1 MSTYQ
6 DILNKINDLR
16 KRIATF
22 HKVVI
27 HAHSPGGSGWKSG
40 NIDSFSETA
49 KWKKEEVAFIEGLK
63 KGDIDLLALTDH
75 MKCSFACE
83 LSGAD
88 EFSGKITILPGMEV
102 NFRPAPPF
110 NHFRLHLLVIY
121 PEKYPLEKV
130 RKIVPNDVRAE
141 KDCNGQEEIKNI
153 DLQEFIKNVHD
164 SGGLCIAAHID
175 TDRGVR
181 RTFKQL
187 GKDGIVFY
195 DPNGTLSAE
204 EEKQISEAFKKW
216 ILTAGFDGIEVSKYE
231 DKAHYRWASEIDGA
245 VVSIAVLRTSDGHC
259 VGDILKE
266 DRFTYIKMTKPGF
279 SDLKKALCF
288 PDTRIRF
295 AEDLPPTPCPRIL
308 GIQIISAGAGGFFK
322 NLEVAF
328 SDNLTCLIG
337 PRGSGKSAIIE
348 ALRYIFGYNLTLDK
362 IEEGDELTKKLK
374 ELQKATLSNCV
385 IRVIYSG
392 SGEKIS
398 VLEATYDAKQEYA
411 SRVFTI
417 DGTDCEIHNI
427 EASGQFPL
435 RLFGWSEIETL
446 GREAHRQRDLLD
458 RLVPCLN
465 EKLQSKDELRR
476 LLAQKRKEIEASLT
490 KLNSILKRKSEKI
503 KRYTEYKADFDRY
516 NTPEMEKIFSANDY
530 ANAKLLIFTKVKE
543 NAESYVSQLK
553 DLEKMD
559 LLSGCDELLND
570 KSQDFSKWWL
580 EKKEQ
585 IALNAKE
592 IEVEGFIAKAKSV
605 LKAVIEKIDL
615 EIVAIEEEITKTDS
629 VIRNGLSGRDSDIAI
644 ADLRRTSNERLK
656 EVEVLRKEYMTEWA
670 NFEKILKEWKETCS
684 TLNALQHKITGK
696 RITQKEKIEAR
707 LNQFETKIMKISID
721 FKAGQDR
728 SDFEDFLNGDNF
740 FTQSEHGK
748 FRQKDYP
755 RRLATLFTPTEVS
768 EIILNNEKDKLIKDI
783 MADGARIDVDDEMA
797 TRILSAFYPFSND
810 EEAKVPIVDGNKL
823 RKVLEIAEV
832 KWDDLER
839 ILLNGE
845 PVEHK
850 SPGQRSSAMLPLIA
864 LAETVPLVIDQPE
877 DNLDNQLVGEVLVDI
892 LAELKQKR
900 QIIVATHNPNI
911 VVSGDAE
918 EIIVLDALSSK
929 EGKCKICGSIDN
941 AEIVNSVI
949 SIMEGGK
956 DAFITRHRRYGL
968 G

>member
-1 MSTYQ
+1 MSTYP
-6 DILNKINDLR
+6 DLLDKINELR
-16 KRIATF
+16 KGIATF

-27 HAHSPGGSGWKSG
+27 HAHSPGGPDWHAG
-40 NIDSFSETA
+40 NVESFSDTG

-63 KGDIDLLALTDH
+63 KGSLELLGLTDH
-75 MKCSFACE
+75 MKCGFACE
-83 LSGAD
+83 LSNAD
-88 EFSGKITILPGMEV
+88 EFNGNIVILPGMEV

-130 RKIVPNDVRAE
+130 RKIVPNDVCAE
-141 KDCNGQEEIKNI
+141 KDCTGQEEIKNI
-153 DLQEFIKNVHD
+153 DLKEFVKSVHG

-175 TDRGVR
+175 TDRGIR

-195 DPNGTLSAE
+195 DPKGTLSLD
-204 EEKQISEAFKKW
+204 EEKQISEEFKKW
-216 ILTAGFDGIEVSKYE
+216 ILTADFDGIEVSKYK
-231 DKAHYRWASEIDGA
+231 DKAHYRWTSEIDGNTMS
-245 VVSIAVLRTSDGHC
+245 VAVLRTSDGHC
-259 VGDILKE
+259 VEDILKE

-308 GIQIISAGAGGFFK
+308 GIQIISTGEGGFFK
-322 NLEVAF
+322 NLDIAF

-348 ALRYIFGYNLTLDK
+348 ALRYIFGYNLTLSR
-362 IEEGDELTKKLK
+362 IEEGDGLTKKLR

-392 SGEKIS
+392 SGGKIS
-398 VLEATYDAKQEYA
+398 VLEATYDSKQDYA

-417 DGTDCEIHNI
+417 DGTDCEIRNI
-427 EASGQFPL
+427 EISGQFPL

-458 RLVPCLN
+458 LLVPGLN
-465 EKLQSKDELRR
+465 EKLQTKNELRI
-476 LLAQKRKEIEASLT
+476 LLVQKKEEIDASII
-490 KLNSILKRKSEKI
+490 KLSSILKRKAEKI

-516 NTPEMEKIFSANDY
+516 NTPEMEMLFSANDY
-530 ANAKLLIFTKVKE
+530 ANAKLLIFIKVKE
-543 NAESYVSQLK
+543 NAEDYISKLE
-553 DLEKMD
+553 DLEEID
-559 LLSGCDELLND
+559 LLNECDELLAD
-570 KSQDFSKWWL
+570 KSPEFGEWWL

-585 IALNAKE
+585 IALSTKE
-592 IEVEGFIAKAKSV
+592 IEAEGFIAKAEDA
-605 LKAVIEKIDL
+605 LEMVIEKVDL
-615 EIVAIEEEITKTDS
+615 EIAAIKAEVLRTDS
-629 VIRNGLSGRDSDIAI
+629 VIRDGLSGKDSDIAI

-656 EVEVLRKEYMTEWA
+656 EVEALRKEYMVEWV
-670 NFEKILKEWKETCS
+670 NFEKILKGWKESCNV
-684 TLNALQHKITGK
+684 LNKLQHEITGK
-696 RITQKEKIEAR
+696 RVTQKEQIEDK
-707 LNQFETKIMKISID
+707 LNQFKTKMMKISID

-728 SDFEDFLNGDNF
+728 SEFENFLNGDNF

-768 EIILNNEKDKLIKDI
+768 IIILNNEKEKLIKDFVVN
-783 MADGARIDVDDEMA
+783 DDRIDVDEEMA
-797 TRILSAFYPFSND
+797 NRIVSTFYPFSQD

-823 RKVLEIAEV
+823 RKVLGIAEV

-877 DNLDNQLVGEVLVDI
+877 DNLDNQLVGEVLVNI
-892 LAELKQKR
+892 LADLKQKR

-911 VVSGDAE
+911 VVLGDAE
-918 EIIVLDALSSK
+918 EVIVLDALSSK
-929 EGKCKICGSIDN
+929 EGECKIWGSIDN
-941 AEIVNSVI
+941 KEIVDSVI

-956 DAFITRHRRYGL
+956 EAFITRHRRYDFG
-968 G
+968 